1 MINCLI
7 VDDAPV
13 ARDILVEYCKLLPML
28 HVSATCADAFEARE
42 KLQQV
47 PIDLLFLDINMPILT
62 GIELVKTLKYP
73 VQVIFTTAYKEFA
86 TDAFDLGACDYL
98 VKPFSL
104 ERFIIAIDRAAERIG
119 KPSSPTEYTS
129 NVPVLG
135 NNHLLFRSEGIINKL
150 GYDQILYLE
159 ASRNNTKVV
168 TSEGTLVS
176 TTPLSSIEKLLPQN
190 LFSRVHR
197 SFIVNRSKVTSLHG
211 NRVLLNKIEIPVGS
225 NYKNIFFET
234 LGIKTK

>member
-28 HVSATCADAFEARE
+28 HVSGTCADAFEARE
-42 KLQQV
+42 KIQQAPV
-47 PIDLLFLDINMPILT
+47 DLLFLDINMPILT
-62 GIELVKTLKYP
+62 GIDLMKTLKHP
-73 VQVIFTTAYKEFA
+73 IQVIFTTAYKEFA

-104 ERFIIAIDRAAERIG
+104 ERFIIAIDRASERIG
-119 KPSSPTEYTS
+119 RLNMGADSKS
-129 NVPVLG
+129 NG
-135 NNHLLFRSEGIINKL
+135 HQNNHLLIRSDGIINKVN
-150 GYDQILYLE
+150 YDQILFLE

-168 TSEGTLVS
+168 TSDITLLS
-176 TTPLSSIEKLLPQN
+176 TVPISSVEKLLPPD

-197 SFIVNRSKVTSLHG
+197 SFIVNRTKITSLHG
-211 NRVLLNKIEIPVGS
+211 NRIIINKIEIPVGN
-225 NYKNIFFET
+225 NYKSILFEI
-234 LGIKTK
+234 LGVKTK

>member
-13 ARDILVEYCKLLPML
+13 ARDILVEYCRLLPML
-28 HVSATCADAFEARE
+28 HVSGTCSDAFEARE
-42 KLQQV
+42 KIQQAPV
-47 PIDLLFLDINMPILT
+47 DLLFLDINMPILT
-62 GIELVKTLKYP
+62 GIDLMKTLRHP
-73 VQVIFTTAYKEFA
+73 PQVIFTTAYKEFA

-119 KPSSPTEYTS
+119 RLSASPDYSS
-129 NVPVLG
+129 NVHQ
-135 NNHLLFRSEGIINKL
+135 NNHLLIRSDGMINKVN
-150 GYDQILYLE
+150 YDQILFLE

-168 TSEGTLVS
+168 TSDVTLLS
-176 TTPLSSIEKLLPQN
+176 TVPLSSIEKLLPPH

-197 SFIVNRSKVTSLHG
+197 SFIVNRTKINSLHG
-211 NRVLLNKIEIPVGS
+211 NRILINKTEIPVGN
-225 NYKNIFFET
+225 NYKSVFFEV
-234 LGIKTK
+234 LGVRAK

>member
-13 ARDILVEYCKLLPML
+13 ARDILMEYCKLLPIL
-28 HVSATCADAFEARE
+28 HVSGTCLDAFEARE
-42 KLQQV
+42 KIQKEPV
-47 PIDLLFLDINMPILT
+47 DLLFLDINMPILT
-62 GIELVKTLKYP
+62 GIDLMKTLKHP
-73 VQVIFTTAYKEFA
+73 PQVIFTTAYKEFA

-119 KPSSPTEYTS
+119 RLNINTES
-129 NVPVLG
+129 KSEVPR
-135 NNHLLFRSEGIINKL
+135 NNHLLIRSEGVINKL
-150 GYDQILYLE
+150 NYDQILFLE

-168 TSEGTLVS
+168 TPEVTFLS
-176 TTPLSSIEKLLPQN
+176 TIPLSSIEKLLPLK

-197 SFIVNRSKVTSLHG
+197 SFIVNRSKITSLQG
-211 NRVLLNKIEIPVGS
+211 NRIFINKSEIPVGN
-225 NYKNIFFET
+225 NYKSSLFEII
-234 LGIKTK
+234 GIKTK